1 MTCLSFKFCRNL
13 QTMKEDEGKI
23 YTGSRLEGKEGKKK
37 GGVEIS
43 GGK

>member
-1 MTCLSFKFCRNL
+1 
-13 QTMKEDEGKI
+13 MKEDEGKI

-37 GGVEIS
+37 RRRRVEIS